1 MDNRICVSVNGSPQL
16 KAIGPTLSDGVIV
29 FCDPDKESGIAK
41 GKKGVKTAMAFRTEG
56 FLSMDTI
63 TDSGLMTEFSLDRI
77 LNAAEKYKYETHM
90 HTKEASACAGS
101 TGAEMVR
108 AYYRAGYSG
117 IIITDHFFNVNS
129 CIPDHLP
136 WEERVELFCR
146 GYENA
151 LREASKLDFRVFFG
165 WEYADDGAEFLTYGL
180 GKDFLLKYPDML
192 SWPIEKYLR
201 VVREHGGFV
210 SQAHPYREA
219 WYIKQIRVFPEHVD
233 AIEVRN
239 TSHMDPKFDE
249 RALELANK
257 YNLYHTGGSDSHF
270 ADLLPGGGME
280 FDCELFTIEDFI
292 RAVKEGRGRVFP

>member
-1 MDNRICVSVNGSPQL
+1 
-16 KAIGPTLSDGVIV
+16 
-29 FCDPDKESGIAK
+29 
-41 GKKGVKTAMAFRTEG
+41 
-56 FLSMDTI
+56 
-63 TDSGLMTEFSLDRI
+63 
-77 LNAAEKYKYETHM
+77 
-90 HTKEASACAGS
+90 
-101 TGAEMVR
+101 MVR

-117 IIITDHFFNVNS
+117 IIITDHFFNGNS

-233 AIEVRN
+233 AIEVRQTQAIWIPNLMSGHWNWPTN
-239 TSHMDPKFDE
+239 TIFIIPAAPILISLTFCPVE
-249 RALELANK
+249 AWNS
-257 YNLYHTGGSDSHF
+257 TVSC
-270 ADLLPGGGME
+270 LPSRISSV
-280 FDCELFTIEDFI
+280 L
-292 RAVKEGRGRVFP
+292 